1 MFKINPEMIRQKMMI
16 TVVPSMQNIVD
27 FLEKLEEENSIKVPS
42 NGYFEPDIF
51 NILWSI
57 YLIEQ
62 HTGLNI
68 LNVNYLISTSDNYVN
83 VQLGTIDIKIHEDFD
98 DNFKTI
104 LLLSE

>member
-1 MFKINPEMIRQKMMI
+1 MFKINVEMIKRNMMI
-16 TVVPSMQNIVD
+16 TTVPSMQNIID
-27 FLEKLEEENSIKVPS
+27 FLEKLEKENSIKIPS
-42 NGYFEPDIF
+42 DRYFNPDIF

-68 LNVNYLISTSDNYVN
+68 LNVNYLIESSGNYVN
-83 VQLGTIDIKIHEDFD
+83 VQMGTIDIKIHEEFN
-98 DNFKTI
+98 DNIKTI

>member
-1 MFKINPEMIRQKMMI
+1 MFKINLEMIKQKMMI
-16 TVVPSMQNIVD
+16 TVLPTMQNIVD
-27 FLEKLEEENSIKVPS
+27 FIEKLEEEHSIKVPS
-42 NGYFEPDIF
+42 DRYFKPDIF

-68 LNVNYLISTSDNYVN
+68 LDVKYLIVSSDNYVN
-83 VQLGTIDIKIHEDFD
+83 VQLGTIDIKIHEEFD